1 MSALPVRSPVTLPV
15 ICPVTP
21 SVPPMVVL
29 FVTSRA
35 PRSAV
40 PAAVMLPLVELRV
53 ILSWLDPFCNIKVLD
68 APRRTMLSLNSEV
81 LFCVIVPLKVELPST
96 FNVESRSTAPVTLRV
111 SSMTEAPATSSV
123 PSIVVL
129 PEAPATINLLVLTI
143 IDPDILALDV
153 RLRVPTSAI
162 PRVVVPV
169 TPSVPP
175 MRVLPDAPTTESVGA
190 LFGPM

>member
-1 MSALPVRSPVTLPV
+1 MTLTRVAVSALPVTSPVTSPV

-68 APRRTMLSLNSEV
+68 APRRIILSLNNEV
-81 LFCVIVPLKVELPST
+81 LFCVIVPLNVELPST
-96 FNVESRSTAPVTLRV
+96 FNVLSKSTPCVTLRV
-111 SSMTEAPATSSV
+111 SSITVAPPTSSV
-123 PSIVVL
+123 PKISVL
-129 PEAPATINLLVLTI
+129 PVRPATINLSVLTI
-143 IDPDILALDV
+143 IDPLMFALLV
-153 RLRVPTSAI
+153 RLSVLIPTQ
-162 PRVVVPV
+162 
-169 TPSVPP
+169 
-175 MRVLPDAPTTESVGA
+175 LH
-190 LFGPM
+190 